1 MNQAGPQS
9 LRSHS
14 GRTSCS
20 MSTDA
25 DREKTSE
32 NSRTKKET
40 KGKHRHD
47 GTLPLI
53 SLKKCP
59 MNNKMIS
66 NAILSMLL
74 DINSL
79 CPKVT

>member
-1 MNQAGPQS
+1 MSQGGPQS

-25 DREKTSE
+25 DREKTE
-32 NSRTKKET
+32 NSITKKET

-53 SLKKCP
+53 CLKKCP
-59 MNNKMIS
+59 MNKKKN
-66 NAILSMLL
+66 
-74 DINSL
+74 
-79 CPKVT
+79 